1 MSQPRVGFIGL
12 GTMGRGMAAN
22 LHRRGLLQTVW
33 NRTAATAAR
42 FAAEHDCH
50 AAPTPAALAGDCEVV
65 MLCVCADADVLEV
78 LAALQPGLRAGT
90 VVIDCSTIGADTARQ
105 AAALLAAQDVAFLD
119 CPVSG
124 GAEGAREGTLTV
136 MIGGSESALE
146 IARPALAA
154 VGQRL
159 VHMGPV
165 GAGQAT
171 KAVNQLVAAGIAQAA
186 TEGLAFAARLNLPLE
201 KVIEVVGSGAAGS
214 WFMQRRGES
223 AVRGEFAPGFRLA
236 LHDKDLA
243 LCQQL
248 AAQMDAQLPLVEMTR
263 THYRRLIEAGWGDAD
278 ISALYLLKQAA
289 LEQRQLPAAGAGTGE
304 AR

>member
-1 MSQPRVGFIGL
+1 MSEPRVGFIGL
-12 GTMGRGMAAN
+12 GTMGRGMAVN
-22 LHRRGLLQTVW
+22 LHRHGLLQAVW
-33 NRTAATAAR
+33 NRTTTTAER

-50 AAPTPAALAGDCEVV
+50 VARSPAALASDCDVV
-65 MLCVCADADVLEV
+65 MLCVSADADVLAV
-78 LAALQPGLRAGT
+78 LSALQPGLRAGT
-90 VVIDCSTIGADTARQ
+90 VVIDCSTIGAETARR
-105 AAALLAAQDVAFLD
+105 AAAMLAEQRVEFLD

-136 MIGGSESALE
+136 MIGGDEAALA

-159 VHMGPV
+159 VHMGAV

-171 KAVNQLVAAGIAQAA
+171 KAVNQLVAAGVAQAA

-201 KVIEVVGSGAAGS
+201 KVVEVVGSGAAGS
-214 WFMQRRGES
+214 WFMQHRGNS

-263 THYRRLIEAGWGDAD
+263 THYRRLLAAGWGNAD
-278 ISALYLLKQAA
+278 ISALYVLKQAA
-289 LEQRQLPAAGAGTGE
+289 LEQRPIPAADAGTGE
-304 AR
+304 TR